1 MLLILFQEQPA
12 IFRETC
18 QHLPSILPFTKLLYG
33 QPSPLIYRGIN
44 STAVLSSR
52 EGVHQGDPLG
62 PFYFCVAINA
72 CVQQFQDNHRD
83 IVVSAYFDDIYL
95 IGLPQSVS
103 KALPELFS
111 GLEQCG
117 LQMNPRKCELF
128 HPDAED
134 VEWSVGM
141 NRQINGV
148 IVLVAALGS
157 EDWVRN
163 H

>member
-1 MLLILFQEQPA
+1 MHECAFLFLC
-12 IFRETC
+12 R
-18 QHLPSILPFTKLLYG
+18 H
-33 QPSPLIYRGIN
+33 
-44 STAVLSSR
+44 
-52 EGVHQGDPLG
+52 
-62 PFYFCVAINA
+62 NA

-95 IGLPQSVS
+95 MGLPQSID
-103 KALPELFS
+103 KALPELVS

-117 LQMNPRKCELF
+117 LQVNPRKCELF

-134 VEWSVGM
+134 VEWAVAM
-141 NRQINGV
+141 NRQTDGV
-148 IVLVAALGS
+148 IMLGAALGS